1 MRMSVKSINEVDK
14 EGCVMAPL
22 VRLRLGDIFDGP
34 SDLIVLPCST
44 GGTITRFVAEALR
57 NYRLPHPARSY
68 ELGEV
73 DIRPFSGGENI
84 AQYVAFAASVV
95 HMSSSSEAIRTIGG
109 RLGSATQQYSSVRAV
124 SAPLLGAGAGGLRS
138 EEVVDALGA
147 GFKTTAHSDAILTIS
162 VLHENVFRRLSGH
175 VTQPTETRK
184 VAEQKPKRTVR
195 VFISYTGSTQSQK
208 DWVADLAKYL
218 RANGIEA
225 RLDQW
230 HLRQGMD
237 LPQWMTNEL
246 ALADRVLIVSDA
258 QYAAKADGRLGG
270 VGWETMVIQGDMLS
284 LPPGNNKYIAIV
296 REPNFEL
303 GLPRYLKTKYCF
315 HCALDTKNTKLR
327 QDLLRELYNV
337 DLAPPIGEAPVWV

>member
-1 MRMSVKSINEVDK
+1 
-14 EGCVMAPL
+14 MAPL

-44 GGTITRFVAEALR
+44 GGTITGFVADALR

-68 ELGEV
+68 ELGEI

-84 AQYVAFAASVV
+84 AQYVAFAASVIR
-95 HMSSSSEAIRTIGG
+95 MSSSSEAIRTIGG

-138 EEVVDALGA
+138 EEVVDALGV
-147 GFKTTAHSDAILTIS
+147 GFKNTAHSDAIMTIS

-175 VTQPTETRK
+175 VTQATETRQ
-184 VAEQKPKRTVR
+184 VAEQEPKKAVR
-195 VFISYTGSTQSQK
+195 VFISYTGTTPSQK
-208 DWVADLAKYL
+208 EWVADLATYL

-284 LPPGNNKYIAIV
+284 LPPGNNKYVAIV
-296 REPNFEL
+296 REPDFAL
-303 GLPRYLKTKYCF
+303 GLPRYLKSKYCF
-315 HCALDTKNTKLR
+315 HCTAEAEATRFK
-327 QDLLRELYNV
+327 QDLLKELYSLE
-337 DLAPPIGEAPVWV
+337 LAPPIGEAPVWV